1 LAKAISVEQQLEKL
15 RAEIRRHEELYYA
28 HDSPEIS
35 DREYDALLTRLHELE
50 QQHPEL
56 ITNDSPTQRVG
67 GRPVEGFAQVVHR
80 RPMLSLDNSYNIDE
94 LRAFDVRCQ
103 RLADG
108 RAVDYVAELKID
120 GLSLALHYEDQVLA
134 RAVTRGDGRVGEDV
148 TANARTI
155 RSIPLRLRE
164 NGTSSKTSDLKSE
177 ISKQKSKNSSQ
188 KSETSSQ
195 RSEIPTR
202 SSEISNL
209 RSGITDVEVRGEA
222 FIPRKV
228 FERINAEREEQDE
241 PRFANPRNAAA
252 GTIRQLDPKITASRR
267 LEMFAY
273 DLLAGERKPF
283 ATHWQALDWMEQAGL
298 RVNPE
303 RVLCKSIE
311 EVIEFANRMEA
322 KRDELDYE
330 IDGLVVKVNS
340 TALQD
345 EFGTTNKAP
354 RWAIAYKYAARQAET
369 QVLSIVV
376 QVGRTGALTPV
387 ANLEPVVLAGTTVSR
402 ATLHNPDEV
411 KRLGIRIGDWVLIE
425 KGGDVIPKVLK
436 VIEAKRT
443 GAEKSF
449 RMPRKCPVCGGEIS
463 RPEGEVVSRCIAADC
478 PAQLEGRLLHF
489 ASRRA
494 MRIEG
499 LGESLVHQLVESG
512 KVHDAGDL
520 YNLTLEDV
528 AGLERMAKK
537 SAANLLAQIEASKQ
551 KDLANLIYA
560 LGLRHVGDRTATTLA
575 RAFGSLEALSKA
587 TVEELDDVPEIGLT
601 VAESVRDWFDDE
613 GNRGLCQRLAAAGV
627 QTKMEMTRRQ
637 TDDRFAGKTFVLT
650 GTLADFTR
658 DEARAEIE
666 ARGGRVSGSVSKKT
680 DFVVAGEE
688 AGSKLDKATEL
699 GVTVLDEEAF
709 KKMLS

>member
-1 LAKAISVEQQLEKL
+1 VGDLSVAKAISVEQQLEKL
-15 RAEIRRHEELYYA
+15 RDEIRRHEESYYA
-28 HDSPEIS
+28 HDNPEIS
-35 DREYDALLTRLHELE
+35 DREYDALLERLQQLE

-56 ITNDSPTQRVG
+56 IISDSPTQRVG
-67 GRPVEGFAQVVHR
+67 GRPIEGFEKVVHR
-80 RPMLSLDNSYNIDE
+80 RPMLSLDNSYNLDE

-108 RAVDYVAELKID
+108 RVVDYVAELKID
-120 GLSLALHYEDQVLA
+120 GLSIALHYENQILA
-134 RAVTRGDGRVGEDV
+134 RAVTRGDGRTGEEV

-155 RSIPLRLRE
+155 RSIPLKITSKAKPI
-164 NGTSSKTSDLKSE
+164 GTE
-177 ISKQKSKNSSQ
+177 
-188 KSETSSQ
+188 
-195 RSEIPTR
+195 
-202 SSEISNL
+202 
-209 RSGITDVEVRGEA
+209 VEVRGEA

-228 FERINAEREEQDE
+228 FERINAEREDQDE

-273 DLLAGERKPF
+273 DLLTGDRKPF
-283 ATHWQALDWMEQAGL
+283 ASHWEALDWMEQAGL

-303 RVLCKSIE
+303 RVLCKSID
-311 EVIEFANRMEA
+311 EVIEFANQMEA
-322 KRDELDYE
+322 RRDDLDYE

-354 RWAIAYKYAARQAET
+354 RWAIAYKYAARQATT

-387 ANLEPVVLAGTTVSR
+387 ANLEPVALAGTTVSR

-443 GAEKSF
+443 GEEKVF

-463 RPEGEVVSRCIAADC
+463 RPEGEVVSRCVAADC

-499 LGESLVHQLVESG
+499 LGESLVHQLIESG

-520 YNLTLEDV
+520 YTLTLEDV

-537 SAANLLAQIEASKQ
+537 SASNLLAQIEASKQ
-551 KDLANLIYA
+551 RDLANLIYA

-575 RAFGSLEALSKA
+575 RQFGSLEALSKA
-587 TVEELDDVPEIGLT
+587 TVAELDDVPEIGLT
-601 VAESVRDWFDDE
+601 VAQSVRDWFDDE
-613 GNRGLCQRLAAAGV
+613 GNQALCERLTAAGV
-627 QTKMEMTRRQ
+627 QTKIEKTRQ
-637 TDDRFAGKTFVLT
+637 PSDDKFASKIFVLT
-650 GTLADFTR
+650 GTLANFTR
-658 DEARAEIE
+658 DEARAAIE
-666 ARGGRVSGSVSKKT
+666 SRAGRVSSSVSKKT

-688 AGSKLDKATEL
+688 AGSKLDKATSL

>member
-1 LAKAISVEQQLEKL
+1 MAKAVSVKQQLEKF
-15 RAEIRRHEELYYA
+15 REEIRRHEEFYYV
-28 HDSPEIS
+28 HDNPEIS
-35 DREYDALLTRLHELE
+35 DREYDALLERLQQLE

-56 ITNDSPTQRVG
+56 ITSDSPTQRVG
-67 GRPVEGFAQVVHR
+67 GRPVEGFEKVVHR
-80 RPMLSLDNSYNIDE
+80 RPMLSLDNSYNLDE

-108 RAVDYVAELKID
+108 RVVDYVAELKID
-120 GLSLALHYEDQVLA
+120 GLSIALHYENQVLA
-134 RAVTRGDGRVGEDV
+134 RAVTRGDGRIGEEV

-155 RSIPLRLRE
+155 RSIPLRLRPKA
-164 NGTSSKTSDLKSE
+164 TSKIADLKSE
-177 ISKQKSKNSSQ
+177 IS
-188 KSETSSQ
+188 
-195 RSEIPTR
+195 
-202 SSEISNL
+202 NL
-209 RSGITDVEVRGEA
+209 EVRGEA

-228 FERINAEREEQDE
+228 FERINAEREDQAE

-267 LEMFAY
+267 LEIFAY
-273 DLLAGERKPF
+273 DLLAGDRKPF
-283 ATHWQALDWMEQAGL
+283 ATHWEALDWMEQAGL

-303 RVLCKSIE
+303 RVLCRSID
-311 EVIEFANRMEA
+311 EVIDFANKMEA
-322 KRDELDYE
+322 RRDDLDYE

-354 RWAIAYKYAARQAET
+354 RWAIAYKYAARQATT

-387 ANLEPVVLAGTTVSR
+387 ANLEPVALAGTTVSR

-443 GAEKSF
+443 GEEKVF
-449 RMPRKCPVCGGEIS
+449 RMPKKCPVCGGEIS
-463 RPEGEVVSRCIAADC
+463 RPEGEVVSRCVAADC

-499 LGESLVHQLVESG
+499 LGESLVHQLVERG

-520 YNLTLEDV
+520 YTLTLEDV

-537 SAANLLAQIEASKQ
+537 SASNLLAQIEASKQ
-551 KDLANLIYA
+551 RDLANLIYA

-575 RAFGSLEALSKA
+575 RQFGSLAALSKA
-587 TVEELDDVPEIGLT
+587 TVAELDDVPEIGLT
-601 VAESVRDWFDDE
+601 VAQSVRDWFDDE
-613 GNRGLCQRLAAAGV
+613 GNLALCDRLAAAGV
-627 QTKMEMTRRQ
+627 QTKMEKPRHP
-637 TDDRFAGKTFVLT
+637 TDDKFAGKIFVLT
-650 GTLADFTR
+650 GTLANFTR
-658 DEARAEIE
+658 DEARAAIE
-666 ARGGRVSGSVSKKT
+666 SRGGRVSSSVSKKT

-688 AGSKLDKATEL
+688 AGSKLDKATSL

-709 KKMLS
+709 KTML